1 MGTASGIF
9 LSGDLHVYPF
19 GSPPRSELVAR
30 RYRDLLDENDLED
43 VLCLTRL
50 CSEQTLTEEIAM
62 KLDVV
67 GYPEIKTITTLATE
81 ILRALNPRLEIL
93 SDHERIELLA
103 EHLSEHEWG
112 TDYLAKAAQQG
123 SFQQDVGRLLI
134 EMESRDALSSEM
146 YESAALQEIATVGQE
161 FQTLLKTNEYVDEPS
176 LVPFAMAALRTA
188 IEEGEIPEAIAE
200 REVLVIADFEE
211 FARTERQFLEM
222 IAEAADATVCAI
234 AERRSR
240 LLSSWREA
248 GSIEDM
254 ADGLEIIPEK
264 DTTESPALPQI
275 IGRYLVTDDRAE
287 TATVNGAIRV
297 IEAPTFKQQLTLIAD
312 EIERLCRTSEYTYSN
327 ITIGYQDSNA
337 PIERTIRLL
346 RRHGIPTTAVTLSRL
361 GDDPAVRE
369 LHDVI
374 TVCAESTD
382 EEASSACRERLLE
395 IEGATDGILT
405 DIRDTSSAIDG
416 LWTWIGAT
424 DLKDR
429 IGTNWEEIETRDQFR
444 KLRKVLE
451 LAEFLESEPRLDS
464 TWDACHTALVRAFKY
479 SSTRLENIETDR
491 TDGGVQVQTIYGLK
505 HTASKAVF
513 LPNVTDQDYPFTPDL
528 TALTPTS
535 RLRAESAFP
544 TLTTQSVRDVAETFE
559 TATET
564 VDDPFYAYF
573 TQVSRRLLGI
583 GACAASDRLYFGVPR
598 EGADSL
604 GTYHQ
609 PSRFLTE
616 LVDTFDV
623 IEPLASDG
631 ETPMAS
637 HGGASEFVVEHIDDT
652 LEEVRRAA
660 VGGDSVDLDAYERE
674 LRAIETLLEQPEAA
688 TVRDAIEARI
698 DFRHGRVRR
707 D

>member
-1 MGTASGIF
+1 MATVSGIS

-19 GSPPRSELVAR
+19 GCPSRSDLVAR
-30 RYRDLLDENDLED
+30 RYENLLDENDLEEI
-43 VLCLTRL
+43 LCLTRL
-50 CSEQTLTEEIAM
+50 CSEQALTEELATT
-62 KLDVV
+62 LDVV
-67 GYPEIKTITTLATE
+67 GYPPVRTLTSLATE
-81 ILRALNPRLEIL
+81 ILRALTPRLEVL

-112 TDYLAKAAQQG
+112 TDYLAKAARQG

-134 EMESRDALSSEM
+134 EMESRGALSPDM
-146 YESAALQEIATVGQE
+146 YESTALQEIATVGRE
-161 FQTLLKTNEYVDEPS
+161 FQTLLETNEYVDEPS
-176 LVPFAMAALRTA
+176 LVPLATAALHTV
-188 IEEGEIPEAIAE
+188 IEEDEIPDAIAE

-211 FARTERQFLEM
+211 FARTERQFLET
-222 IAEAADATVCAI
+222 IAKAAEATICAI

-248 GSIEDM
+248 GSVEEI
-254 ADGLEIIPEK
+254 ADGLEVIPEE

-275 IGRYLVTDDRAE
+275 IGRYLVTDDWAE
-287 TATVNGAIRV
+287 TASVDGAVRV
-297 IEAPTFKQQLTLIAD
+297 IEAPTFKQQITLIAD
-312 EIERLCRTSEYTYSN
+312 EIERLCRTSEYVYSD

-346 RRHGIPTTAVTLSRL
+346 RQHGIPTTAVTVSRL

-369 LHDVI
+369 LHDLI
-374 TVCAESTD
+374 TVCAESTN
-382 EEASSACRERLLE
+382 EEATSASRERLLE
-395 IEGATDGILT
+395 IEDATDGILT
-405 DIRDTSSAIDG
+405 DIRDAPSAIDG

-424 DLKDR
+424 GLKDR
-429 IGTNWEEIETRDQFR
+429 IGTNWEEIETREQFR
-444 KLRKVLE
+444 QLRNVLE
-451 LAEFLESEPRLDS
+451 LAEFLDREPRLDS
-464 TWDACHTALVRAFKY
+464 TWDACHTALERAFKY

-491 TDGGVQVQTIYGLK
+491 ADGGVQVRTIYGLK
-505 HTASKAVF
+505 HTNSKAVF
-513 LPNVTDQDYPFTPDL
+513 LPNVTDQDYPFSPDL
-528 TALTPTS
+528 TDLIPTS
-535 RLRAESAFP
+535 RLRRESAFP
-544 TLTTQSVRDVAETFE
+544 TLTTQSVRDVAETFG
-559 TATET
+559 TAVET

-623 IEPLASDG
+623 IEPLAGDG

-637 HGGASEFVVEHIDDT
+637 HGGASEFVVEHIDET

>member
-1 MGTASGIF
+1 MGTASGIS

-19 GSPPRSELVAR
+19 GCPARSDLVAR
-30 RYRDLLDENDLED
+30 RYEHLLDENNLEEI
-43 VLCLTRL
+43 LCLTRL
-50 CSEQTLTEEIAM
+50 CSEQTLTEELATT
-62 KLDVV
+62 LDVV
-67 GYPEIKTITTLATE
+67 GRPTVKTLTSLATE
-81 ILRALNPRLEIL
+81 ILRTLIPSIEIL

-112 TDYLAKAAQQG
+112 TDYLANAAQQG

-134 EMESRDALSSEM
+134 EMESRDALSPEI
-146 YESAALQEIATVGQE
+146 YESTALQEIAAVGQE
-161 FQTLLKTNEYVDEPS
+161 FQTLLETNEYVDEPS
-176 LVPFAMAALRTA
+176 LVPLATAALRTA
-188 IEEGEIPEAIAE
+188 IEEDETPDAIAE

-211 FARTERQFLEM
+211 FAQTERQFLEM
-222 IAEAADATVCAI
+222 IAEAADATVCAL

-248 GSIEDM
+248 GSVEEM
-254 ADGLEIIPEK
+254 ADGLEIIPEE
-264 DTTESPALPQI
+264 DTTESPALPQT
-275 IGRYLVTDDRAE
+275 IGRYLVTGDRPE
-287 TATVNGAIRV
+287 TTTADGAVRV

-312 EIERLCRTSEYTYSN
+312 EIERLCRTSEYTYSD
-327 ITIGYQDSNA
+327 ITIGYQDSSA

-382 EEASSACRERLLE
+382 EETSNACRERLLE
-395 IEGATDGILT
+395 IEGATEDILT
-405 DIRDTSSAIDG
+405 DIRDVSSAIDG
-416 LWTWIGAT
+416 LWMWIGAT

-444 KLRKVLE
+444 QLRKVLE

-464 TWDACHTALVRAFKY
+464 TWDACHTAVERAFKY

-491 TDGGVQVQTIYGLK
+491 ADGGVQVRTIYGLK
-505 HTASKAVF
+505 HTTSKAVF

-528 TALTPTS
+528 TALIPTS
-535 RLRAESAFP
+535 RLRTESAFP

-583 GACAASDRLYFGVPR
+583 GACAASDQLYFGVPR
-598 EGADSL
+598 ENADSL

-616 LVDTFDV
+616 LVDTFDA

-631 ETPMAS
+631 ETPIAS
-637 HGGASEFVVEHIDDT
+637 HGGASEFVVEHVDET

-660 VGGDSVDLDAYERE
+660 VGGDSVDLDAYEQE
-674 LRAIETLLEQPEAA
+674 LRAIETLLEKPEAA